1 MTDNRINPF
10 VHKDSE
16 LEHLEKKYADIFI
29 KSLEDLD
36 EITEL
41 QSVMKEDLVYRFQ
54 RNIEAFRKYIPE
66 VAKTFEKYTPKTK
79 MDFFC
84 LKNQIPNLIFTDS
97 NDILYKTEDPF
108 ELSKKQIDSIINNT
122 NINQLQ
128 YKIED
133 DPYGQL
139 HFKYNNRLIEIEQS
153 RIRDKTV
160 TPKQIESLPNCVML
174 GIGLGYPLAD
184 LYNQVE
190 IANLI
195 IVEPNLDIFYAALH
209 AFEWAPFLD
218 YIFEN
223 KLGIHLMLGQNSDQF
238 FIDLERFYEHHG
250 RFLSGTWLGFAHY
263 SNKKVREFISL
274 FDKHYHSIN
283 AAMGFT
289 DDHLFGASHACYAV
303 LNKKNFVL
311 NSPLKDEYKNI
322 PVFII
327 GSGPS
332 LDHDIPFIRKNQDKA
347 VIIACGTA
355 IDALYHAGIKPD
367 FYANTERTPQIKQAL
382 SAIPDKRFFDDIVLL
397 TGDVCHPYTLNEF
410 KHTAI
415 FGKPDEPFYPY
426 FAMNY
431 PEFRKIQH
439 LQLMNPLVGNMGL
452 SGAIFL
458 GFDNLFLFGLDN
470 GKKLGSKGMHSEF
483 TSLYH
488 ERGVGDTS
496 GNYTIT
502 KKVPANFGGECE
514 TGFLFDLSRRNMD
527 FVLQMEKLNRKK
539 LVCHN
544 CSDGAFL
551 EQAEP
556 VHSEDLFDMFDNLP
570 KLDKKDFFSYI
581 TKEKTAPIEFSEEK
595 LTQAFN
601 LEIFTQ
607 SCEKIKKFIL
617 KKPNNRIDYIK
628 NMETVSEVLFYLKSD
643 PSTYF
648 YGAALEGSI
657 QTFFMQIS
665 RMLYH
670 SKNEKACVELANQ
683 GMDVIGDFLDE
694 IPNLF
699 SHMPFVYLG
708 EHQQIYKD
716 GKVGLDM
723 PHCKAPDL
731 PKMQILVKDNDG
743 YKDPMDKFVKKYS

>member
-1 MTDNRINPF
+1 MIEKQINPF
-10 VHKDSE
+10 IHKDSE
-16 LEHLEKKYADIFI
+16 LEQLEKKYSDIFI
-29 KSLEDLD
+29 KSLEDLH
-36 EITEL
+36 EITSL
-41 QSVMKEDLVYRFQ
+41 QQVMKEGLKDRFN
-54 RNIEAFRKYIPE
+54 RNIEAFRKYIPD
-66 VAKTFEKYTPKTK
+66 VAKTFECYTPKTN

-84 LKNQIPNLIFTDS
+84 LKNEIPNLIFTDS
-97 NDILYKTEDPF
+97 NDILYKTADPF
-108 ELSKKQIDSIINNT
+108 ELTHYQVSNIINNS
-122 NINQLQ
+122 NINQLRYQ
-128 YKIED
+128 IEY

-139 HFKYNNRLIEIEQS
+139 HFKYNNRLVEIEQS
-153 RIRDKTV
+153 VIRDKTV

-195 IVEPNLDIFYAALH
+195 IVEPNTDIFYASLQ

-238 FIDLERFYEHHG
+238 FIDLERFYERHG
-250 RFLSGTWLGFAHY
+250 RFLSGTWLGFIHY
-263 SNKKVREFISL
+263 SNKKVKEFISL
-274 FDKHYHSIN
+274 FDKHYRSIN

-303 LNKKNFVL
+303 LNEKNFVL
-311 NSPLKDEYKNI
+311 NTPLKEEYRNK

-332 LDHDIPFIRKNQDKA
+332 LDHDIPFIRKYQDKA

-382 SAIPDKRFFDDIVLL
+382 STISDKEFFDDIVLL

-426 FAMNY
+426 FAMNF
-431 PEFRKIQH
+431 PEFRKVQH
-439 LQLMNPLVGNMGL
+439 IQLMNPLVGNMGL
-452 SGAIFL
+452 SGAIFF
-458 GFDNLFLFGLDN
+458 GFNNLYLFGLDN
-470 GKKLGSKGMHSEF
+470 GKKTGTNSMHSEF
-483 TSLYH
+483 TSLYKA
-488 ERGVGDTS
+488 RGVGDTG

-502 KKVPANFGGECE
+502 KTVPANFGGTCE
-514 TGFLFDLSRRNMD
+514 TGYLFDLSRRNMD
-527 FVLQMEKLNRKK
+527 FVLQMEKLSRPD
-539 LVCHN
+539 VICHN
-544 CSDGAFL
+544 CSDGALL
-551 EQAEP
+551 EQAKP
-556 VHSEDLFDMFDNLP
+556 IHSEDLKDLFDRLP
-570 KLDKKDFFSYI
+570 DIDKKELFAYI
-581 TKEKTAPIEFSEEK
+581 TQEKTSKISLSKELITK
-595 LTQAFN
+595 AFN
-601 LEIFTQ
+601 NEIFTQ
-607 SCEKIKKFIL
+607 TCNKIKAIIL
-617 KKPNNRIDYIK
+617 KKPDNRVDYIK
-628 NMETVSEVLFYLKSD
+628 NMETVSEVLYYLKTD

-648 YGAALEGSI
+648 YGATLEGSI

-670 SKNEKACVELANQ
+670 SKDEKACIELANK
-683 GMDVIGDFLDE
+683 GMDVIADFLDE

-699 SHMPFVYLG
+699 SHMPFIYLG
-708 EHQQIYKD
+708 EHQKIYKD
-716 GKVGLDM
+716 GKVGIDM
-723 PHCKAPDL
+723 PNCKAPNL
-731 PKMQILVKDNDG
+731 PKMHILVKDDG
-743 YKDPMDKFVKKYS
+743 YRDPLSKFVKKYK

>member
-1 MTDNRINPF
+1 MTEKQINPF
-10 VHKDSE
+10 IHKDSE
-16 LEHLEKKYADIFI
+16 LEQLEKKYSDIFI
-29 KSLEDLD
+29 KSLEDLH
-36 EITEL
+36 EITSL
-41 QSVMKEDLVYRFQ
+41 QQVMKEGLKDRFN
-54 RNIEAFRKYIPE
+54 RNMEAFRKYIPD
-66 VAKTFEKYTPKTK
+66 VAKTFEKYKPKTN

-84 LKNQIPNLIFTDS
+84 LKNEIPNLIFTDS
-97 NDILYKTEDPF
+97 NDILYKTADPF
-108 ELSKKQIDSIINNT
+108 ELTHNQITNIINNS
-122 NINQLQ
+122 NINQLRYQ
-128 YKIED
+128 VEY

-139 HFKYNNRLIEIEQS
+139 HFKYNNRLVEIEQS
-153 RIRDKTV
+153 VIRDKTV

-195 IVEPNLDIFYAALH
+195 IVEPNLDIFYASLQ

-238 FIDLERFYEHHG
+238 FIDLERFYERHG
-250 RFLSGTWLGFAHY
+250 RFLSGTWLGFIHY
-263 SNKKVREFISL
+263 SNKKVKEFISL
-274 FDKHYHSIN
+274 FDKHYRSIN

-303 LNKKNFVL
+303 LNDKSFVL
-311 NSPLKDEYKNI
+311 NTPLKEEYKNK

-332 LDHDIPFIRKNQDKA
+332 LDHDIPFIRKYQDKA

-382 SAIPDKRFFDDIVLL
+382 STISDKKFFDDIVLL

-426 FAMNY
+426 FAMNF
-431 PEFRKIQH
+431 PEFRKVQH
-439 LQLMNPLVGNMGL
+439 IQLMNPLVGNMGL
-452 SGAIFL
+452 SGAIFF
-458 GFDNLFLFGLDN
+458 GFNNLYLFGLDN
-470 GKKLGSKGMHSEF
+470 GKKTGTNSMHSEY
-483 TSLYH
+483 TSLYK
-488 ERGVGDTS
+488 ERGVGDTG
-496 GNYTIT
+496 GNYTVT
-502 KKVPANFGGECE
+502 KTVPANFGGTCE
-514 TGFLFDLSRRNMD
+514 TGYLFDLSRRNMD
-527 FVLQMEKLNRKK
+527 FVLQMEKLSRPD

-544 CSDGAFL
+544 CSDGALL
-551 EQAEP
+551 EQAKP
-556 VHSEDLFDMFDNLP
+556 VHSEDLKDLFDRLP
-570 KLDKKDFFSYI
+570 DIDKKELFAYI
-581 TKEKTAPIEFSEEK
+581 TQEKTSKISLSKELITK
-595 LTQAFN
+595 AFN
-601 LEIFTQ
+601 NEIFTQ
-607 SCEKIKKFIL
+607 TCNKLKSIIL
-617 KKPNNRIDYIK
+617 KKPDNRVDYIK
-628 NMETVSEVLFYLKSD
+628 NMETVSEVLYYLKTD

-657 QTFFMQIS
+657 QTFFMQIA

-670 SKNEKACVELANQ
+670 SKDEKACIDLADK
-683 GMDVIGDFLDE
+683 GMDVISDFLDE

-699 SHMPFVYLG
+699 SHMPFIYLG
-708 EHQQIYKD
+708 EHQKIYKD
-716 GKVGLDM
+716 GKVGVDM
-723 PHCKAPDL
+723 PNCKAPNL
-731 PKMQILVKDNDG
+731 PQMHILVKDDG
-743 YKDPMDKFVKKYS
+743 YKDPLSKFVKKYK

>member
-1 MTDNRINPF
+1 MTENRINPF
-10 VHKDSE
+10 VHKDTE
-16 LEHLEKKYADIFI
+16 LEQLEKEYADIFVE
-29 KSLEDLD
+29 SLKDLH

-41 QSVMKEDLVYRFQ
+41 QGVMKQDLVYRFK

-66 VAKTFEKYTPKTK
+66 VAKKFENYKVKTG

-84 LKNQIPNLIFTDS
+84 LKNEIPNLIFTES
-97 NDILYKTEDPF
+97 NDILYKTDNPF
-108 ELSKKQIDSIINNT
+108 ELSKNQIDQIINNT
-122 NINQLQ
+122 IISQLRYQ
-128 YKIED
+128 MEY

-153 RIRDKTV
+153 KIRDQSV

-195 IVEPNLDIFYAALH
+195 IVEPNPDIFYASLQ

-223 KLGIHLMLGQNSDQF
+223 KLGIHLMIGQNADQF
-238 FIDLERFYEHHG
+238 FLDLERFYDHHG
-250 RFLSGTWLGFAHY
+250 RFLSGTWLGFTHY
-263 SNKKVREFISL
+263 SNKKVKEFVAL
-274 FDKHYHSIN
+274 FDKHYRSLN

-289 DDHLFGASHACYAV
+289 DDHLFGASHGCYAI
-303 LNKKNFVL
+303 LNHKNFVL
-311 NSPLKDEYKNI
+311 NTPLKEDYKNN

-332 LDHDIPFIRKNQDKA
+332 LDHDIPFIRKYQDKA
-347 VIIACGTA
+347 IIIACGTA

-382 SAIPDKRFFDDIVLL
+382 STIPDRQFFDDIVLL

-415 FGKPDEPFYPY
+415 FGKPDEPLYPY
-426 FAMNY
+426 LAMNF
-431 PEFRKIQH
+431 PEYRQVQY

-458 GFDNLFLFGLDN
+458 GFENLYLFGLDN
-470 GKKLGSKGMHSEF
+470 GKKLGSNTMHSEY
-483 TSLYH
+483 TTLYK
-488 ERGVGDTS
+488 ERGVGDTG

-502 KKVPANFGGECE
+502 KTVPANFGGKCE
-514 TGFLFDLSRRNMD
+514 TGYLFDLSRRNMD
-527 FVLQMEKLNRKK
+527 FLLQMEKLNRKN

-544 CSDGAFL
+544 CSDGALL
-551 EQAEP
+551 EQAAP
-556 VHSEDLFDMFDNLP
+556 VHSDELCVTFEKLP
-570 KLDKKDFFSYI
+570 DIDKKAFFSYI
-581 TKEKTAPIEFSEEK
+581 KDEKTAKINLSEEQ
-595 LTQAFN
+595 LTKAFDK
-601 LEIFTQ
+601 EIFTQ
-607 SCEKIKKFIL
+607 TCNKL
-617 KKPNNRIDYIK
+617 KEIIQNKPDNRVEYIK
-628 NMETVSEVLFYLKSD
+628 NMETVSEVLYYLKTA

-657 QTFFMQIS
+657 QTFFMQIA

-670 SKNEKACVELANQ
+670 SKDEKACIELANQ
-683 GMDVIGDFLDE
+683 GMDVICDFLDE
-694 IPNLF
+694 IPDLF
-699 SHMPFVYLG
+699 SHMPFIYLG
-708 EHQQIYKD
+708 EHQQIYKE
-716 GKVGLDM
+716 GKVGKDM
-723 PHCKAPDL
+723 PHCKAPNL
-731 PKMQILVKDNDG
+731 PKMHILVKDDD
-743 YKDPMDKFVKKYS
+743 YKDPLAKFVKRYE